1 MEPTQMN
8 PSLMNASSPW
18 LVFIARLQS
27 DDPPRLP
34 EEQPFGTSRAFLTNA
49 FLKQGMR
56 PPPPTAVAADEQQ
69 QSAAAVAADEQQ
81 QSEPWHRLR
90 NEHGGLTV
98 QSRDCFRFSL
108 SLLSL
113 IAWRDQQLMT
123 QIDDSSSSVIVRPQ
137 SRRTRGINDRSRGAE
152 GRHK

>member
-49 FLKQGMR
+49 FMKQGMR
-56 PPPPTAVAADEQQ
+56 PPPQT
-69 QSAAAVAADEQQ
+69 AVAADEQQ
-81 QSEPWHRLR
+81 QSEPWHRMR

-98 QSRDCFRFSL
+98 QSRDCFRFSFPMF
-108 SLLSL
+108 SL
-113 IAWRDQQLMT
+113 IALRDQQLMT
-123 QIDDSSSSVIVRPQ
+123 QIDDPSSSVIVRPQ
-137 SRRTRGINDRSRGAE
+137 SRRTRCINDRSRGAE
-152 GRHK
+152 GRHN